1 MMEWAA
7 VANAEG
13 DGAGHRG
20 DVDPHRRVVGPVEF
34 GVDQREGLLEG
45 GVVVVDVLDDDAFRL
60 GAKRVP
66 VVLLQFLG
74 EVTRV
79 LDVGLAAHR
88 PLQQDDPVH
97 FEVFAHERR
106 DEPVVIEADRH
117 DVGLHTWYGGTVL
130 IKLPVSRP
138 EFPPVPSAPS
148 PVAVAS
154 VTPRRARTKSF
165 PHSQPPPVPMG
176 RNAPDEVVCTG

>member
-1 MMEWAA
+1 MEWAA

-88 PLQQDDPVH
+88 PS
-97 FEVFAHERR
+97 
-106 DEPVVIEADRH
+106 
-117 DVGLHTWYGGTVL
+117 
-130 IKLPVSRP
+130 SRMTR
-138 EFPPVPSAPS
+138 STS
-148 PVAVAS
+148 RCS
-154 VTPRRARTKSF
+154 RTSGAM
-165 PHSQPPPVPMG
+165 S
-176 RNAPDEVVCTG
+176 RS